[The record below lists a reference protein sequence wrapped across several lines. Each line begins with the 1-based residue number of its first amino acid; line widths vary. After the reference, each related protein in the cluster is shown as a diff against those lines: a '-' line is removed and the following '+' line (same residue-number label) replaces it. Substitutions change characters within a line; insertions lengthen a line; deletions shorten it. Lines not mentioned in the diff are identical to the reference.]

1 MIGSMLRVLRLTFAA
16 LIAVAFVLGPM
27 GSVASANPSMAA
39 AGTPC
44 GMEQSMSHANDTK
57 PMVPCK
63 GIKADCVNQMGCIS
77 MTAIPA
83 HVVIFQSTVKYR
95 AIDYQMSFSKLD
107 SLDLTPEP
115 LPPRTI

>member
-1 MIGSMLRVLRLTFAA
+1 MLRIIRLTLAA
-16 LIAVAFVLGPM
+16 LVAVAFVLGGM
-27 GSVASANPSMAA
+27 GSIASANSSMVLAA
-39 AGTPC
+39 SPC
-44 GMEQSMSHANDTK
+44 GMEQSMSHANDIK
-57 PMVPCK
+57 PMAPCK

>member
-1 MIGSMLRVLRLTFAA
+1 MLRIIRLTLAA
-16 LIAVAFVLGPM
+16 LVAVAFVLGSL
-27 GSVASANPSMAA
+27 GSIASANSSMAA
-39 AGTPC
+39 TVGPC

-57 PMVPCK
+57 PMAPCK

-83 HVVIFQSTVKYR
+83 HVVIFQSTVQYR
-95 AIDYQMSFSKLD
+95 AIDYRISFSKLD
-107 SLDLTPEP
+107 GLDLTPEP